1 MAFYSEL
8 ADADKVTGTAIVTSG
23 IWQDGVSNIT
33 TFFPIFVSLEKKT
46 VSGAIIFTPFCIN
59 FFLKLSCKFF
69 CFIY

>member
-33 TFFPIFVSLEKKT
+33 TGGVLKVDTNTSSVPSSS
-46 VSGAIIFTPFCIN
+46 VSGVNAAGE
-59 FFLKLSCKFF
+59 SS
-69 CFIY
+69 